1 MSVFVYE
8 IRDDTGVLKKN
19 IIEAPTIEIARR
31 KLQEQRFT
39 VISIREQQA
48 TFTDNVQQWWSSLH
62 KVDEMALAVFAR
74 QFSTMINAGM
84 TILHSLECLAEQTE
98 DRKLWQTLV
107 AVRRHVEAGAPLST
121 GMAQF
126 PAVFS
131 TLFVNMI
138 KAGEMGGVLDEV
150 LDRLATFMEK
160 DITLR
165 KKVKGALTYP
175 MMILA
180 MAVIIV
186 GLLVTF
192 VLPTFVEM
200 FDGMNVELPLPT
212 QVLLAITKGARNPAI
227 LLPFFGG
234 LGGLWV
240 LFQKYNATPSG
251 KRNIDLIKL
260 NVPIFGAINK
270 KVAISRLC
278 RTLGTLIASGV
289 PIMQALE
296 IVGKASG
303 NEIIATVIERTRDS
317 IREGGSIVEPLKAS
331 ALFPP
336 MTVQMIGVGEE
347 TGNLDGMLN
356 KISDF
361 YDVEVEHLLGSL
373 TAALEPLMIM
383 GMGGVVGF
391 IVIAIFMPLFSLINK
406 MGG

>member
-1 MSVFVYE
+1 MPVFAYE

-19 IIEAPTIEIARR
+19 VIDAPNLELAKR

-48 TFTDNVQQWWSSLH
+48 SLSDSVQAWWSNLQ

-84 TILHSLECLAEQTE
+84 TILNSLEILAEQAE

-107 AVRRHVEAGAPLST
+107 AVRRHVEAGATLST
-121 GMAQF
+121 GLAQF
-126 PAVFS
+126 PTVFS
-131 TLFVNMI
+131 SLFINMV

-150 LDRLATFMEK
+150 LDRIATFMEK

-175 MMILA
+175 VMILA

-212 QVLLAITKGARNPAI
+212 QILLAITRGARNPLVMI
-227 LLPFFGG
+227 PFIGGCFGFAF
-234 LGGLWV
+234 
-240 LFQKYNATPSG
+240 LFKKYESTKTG
-251 KRNIDLIKL
+251 KRHVDLLKL
-260 NVPIFGAINK
+260 NLPVFGAINK

-278 RTLGTLIASGV
+278 RTLGTLVASGV

-303 NEIIATVIERTRDS
+303 NEIIATIIDRTRES
-317 IREGGSIVEPLKAS
+317 IREGGTIVEPLKSS

-336 MTVQMIGVGEE
+336 MTVQMIAVGEE
-347 TGNLDGMLN
+347 TGNLDVMLN
-356 KISDF
+356 KVSDF
-361 YDVEVEHLLGSL
+361 YDVEVEHLLNAMTS
-373 TAALEPLMIM
+373 ALEPIMIM
-383 GMGGVVGF
+383 GMGGIVGF
-391 IVIAIFMPLFSLINK
+391 IVVAIFMPLFSLINK